1 MLEINHL
8 SEFKV
13 RDYECDLQGIVN
25 NANYF
30 HYLEQSRH
38 EFLQSH
44 GIDFKLAHDM
54 GLDLVVAKAEVDF
67 IKPLLPSDKFTVYLE
82 FSREGRLRYIFS
94 QKIFRCK
101 NLEAE
106 ISEESVISRSLEDFS
121 QADLILS
128 ARITCACIDRN
139 RSKPC
144 KFEWLEKILAG
155 RAEGNCFTA

>member
-1 MLEINHL
+1 MGLSMIEISHL

-67 IKPLLPSDKFTVYLE
+67 IKPLLPGDKFTICLG

-94 QKIFRCK
+94 QKIYR
-101 NLEAE
+101 
-106 ISEESVISRSLEDFS
+106 SE
-121 QADLILS
+121 DLILS
-128 ARITCACIDRN
+128 AKITCACIDRN
-139 RSKPC
+139 RSRPC
-144 KFEWLEKILAG
+144 KFEWLEKIL
-155 RAEGNCFTA
+155 N

>member
-1 MLEINHL
+1 MVIEISHL

-44 GIDFKLAHDM
+44 GIDFKQAHDM

-67 IKPLLPSDKFTVYLE
+67 IKPLLPSDKFVIHLE
-82 FSREGRLRYIFS
+82 FSREGRLRYVFS
-94 QKIFRCK
+94 QKIY
-101 NLEAE
+101 
-106 ISEESVISRSLEDFS
+106 RS
-121 QADLILS
+121 ADLILS
-128 ARITCACIDRN
+128 AKITCACIDRN

-144 KFEWLEKILAG
+144 KFEWLEKILDQ
-155 RAEGNCFTA
+155 N

>member
-1 MLEINHL
+1 MGLSMIEIGHL

-67 IKPLLPSDKFTVYLE
+67 IKPLLPSDKFTVHLE

-94 QKIFRCK
+94 QKIFRYK
-101 NLEAE
+101 DLE
-106 ISEESVISRSLEDFS
+106 ILEKLTMGDFS

-128 ARITCACIDRN
+128 AKITCACIDRN

-144 KFEWLEKILAG
+144 KFEWLEKILDGTVADEYAG
-155 RAEGNCFTA
+155 G

>member
-1 MLEINHL
+1 MAVEINHL

-67 IKPLLPSDKFTVYLE
+67 IKPLLPSDKFVIRLE

-94 QKIFRCK
+94 QKIFRFK
-101 NLEAE
+101 DDENAGNGVEP
-106 ISEESVISRSLEDFS
+106 RSPEDFPN
-121 QADLILS
+121 AELILV
-128 ARITCACIDRN
+128 AKITCACIDRN

-144 KFEWLEKILAG
+144 KFEWLEKILDQS
-155 RAEGNCFTA
+155 

>member
-1 MLEINHL
+1 MGLSMIEISHL

-67 IKPLLPSDKFTVYLE
+67 IKPLLPSDKFVIHLE

-94 QKIFRCK
+94 QKIFRFK
-101 NLEAE
+101 DLE
-106 ISEESVISRSLEDFS
+106 ILEKLKMRDFS
-121 QADLILS
+121 QAELILS
-128 ARITCACIDRN
+128 AKITCACIDRN

-144 KFEWLEKILAG
+144 KFEWLEKILDQ
-155 RAEGNCFTA
+155 N